1 MSTPETNTPEP
12 RLSVRDIS
20 VTFKSRDRGK
30 TPVPAVNQVSFDVL
44 PGETLGLVGESGSG
58 KSTTGR
64 ALLRLIPV
72 DSGQMMWKG
81 RDLLGISKRE
91 FTRERRHFQMV
102 FQDPYSSMD
111 PSMPISR
118 IVGEPLEV
126 HEKLKGRA
134 RDKRVEELLDL
145 VHLSKHYVRRYPYE
159 FSGGQRQRIAIAR
172 AIALNPELLICDEP
186 VSALDVSTQNQVIVL
201 LKELR
206 EEVGLS
212 ILFIAHDLAVVRNIS
227 HRIMVMYLGHILE
240 TGDASRIFSAPAHPY
255 TQALLAA
262 VPVARPSQRDTRQR
276 VMLSG
281 EITEDSL
288 PSGCVFHP
296 RCPYVMDVCR
306 EVKPSVTPVTGGGE
320 VACHLQTSGPTLA
333 GEPLSNL
340 ATPTINQSETTT
352 NEGEFSWL

>member
-1 MSTPETNTPEP
+1 MSNPEMSATEP
-12 RLSVRDIS
+12 LLSVRDVT
-20 VTFKSRDRGK
+20 VTFKSRNGRK
-30 TPVPAVNQVSFDVL
+30 AAVPAVNGVSFDVL
-44 PGETLGLVGESGSG
+44 PRETLGLVGESGSG

-64 ALLRLIPV
+64 AMLRLVPV
-72 DSGQMMWKG
+72 DKGQLLWKG
-81 RDLLGISKRE
+81 RDLLGIAQRE
-91 FTRERRHFQMV
+91 FRRERRHFQMV

-118 IVGEPLEV
+118 IIGEPLEV
-126 HEKLKGRA
+126 HENLKGRE
-134 RDKRVEELLDL
+134 RDRRVEELLDL

-186 VSALDVSTQNQVIVL
+186 VSALDVSTQNQIIVL

-240 TGDASRIFSAPAHPY
+240 SGNASRIFSAPAHPY

-262 VPVARPSQRDTRQR
+262 VPVARPSQRDKRQR

-281 EITEDSL
+281 EVSDDAL

-306 EVKPSVTPVTGGGE
+306 EVMPALTPVTGGGE

-333 GEPLSNL
+333 GAPLSNL
-340 ATPTINQSETTT
+340 SAPTINQFESTTIQ
-352 NEGEFSWL
+352 GEPS